1 MKVNKRKSKSIFKI
15 VVILFIV
22 FTGIIIL
29 LGLLIVALASYRTKL
44 MEKRPEK
51 EKMSVIAS
59 TLVSNNFS
67 EKEVEEL
74 LGVDAILDVYN
85 LNLEIVYSYGDKNS
99 EDTFVITPDEM
110 GVIPIYDERSVV
122 VTEQGVSE
130 SGEKITIIKTTNYIE
145 EDNIELSM
153 IVLDEE
159 FNVIYSSEEMTKE
172 KYTESEVKYLSQQMS
187 SDHYIYKY
195 PFENGNESFIM
206 VIRIPKHETVIDN
219 LFLRSYLI
227 DAIAFCI
234 TYIVVFSIFIIV
246 IKQRFQ
252 KPILLLNNAIND
264 VANGRRS
271 KMISYKGASE
281 FEQICESF
289 DNMAEKLELSE
300 QKRIEIEKEKEKLV
314 CNISHDLKTP
324 ITVIHGYIK
333 AINDGLIPEE
343 NREKYLQIIYNKS
356 KDLVELINDFHE
368 FNKFN
373 HPDFQLDFECLDY
386 CEFSREY
393 LADRYDEIELQGFS
407 FDIDIPDRFIKCNID
422 KLQMKRVFE
431 NIIGNS
437 IKHNTPGKTILFKIE
452 ESESYIVISIGD
464 NGKGIEDSI
473 AENMFNPFIG
483 AEDNN
488 NIKSGL
494 GLYICK
500 RIVEAHGGTIIYKKS
515 KIYNSI
521 FEITLPKVK

>member
-187 SDHYIYKY
+187 SEHYIYKY
-195 PFENGNESFIM
+195 PFELYSRHKNG
-206 VIRIPKHETVIDN
+206 
-219 LFLRSYLI
+219 
-227 DAIAFCI
+227 
-234 TYIVVFSIFIIV
+234 
-246 IKQRFQ
+246 
-252 KPILLLNNAIND
+252 
-264 VANGRRS
+264 
-271 KMISYKGASE
+271 
-281 FEQICESF
+281 CE
-289 DNMAEKLELSE
+289 
-300 QKRIEIEKEKEKLV
+300 
-314 CNISHDLKTP
+314 
-324 ITVIHGYIK
+324 
-333 AINDGLIPEE
+333 
-343 NREKYLQIIYNKS
+343 
-356 KDLVELINDFHE
+356 
-368 FNKFN
+368 
-373 HPDFQLDFECLDY
+373 
-386 CEFSREY
+386 
-393 LADRYDEIELQGFS
+393 
-407 FDIDIPDRFIKCNID
+407 
-422 KLQMKRVFE
+422 
-431 NIIGNS
+431 
-437 IKHNTPGKTILFKIE
+437 
-452 ESESYIVISIGD
+452 
-464 NGKGIEDSI
+464 
-473 AENMFNPFIG
+473 
-483 AEDNN
+483 
-488 NIKSGL
+488 
-494 GLYICK
+494 
-500 RIVEAHGGTIIYKKS
+500 
-515 KIYNSI
+515 
-521 FEITLPKVK
+521 